1 MGARRARP
9 RTVPGGR
16 TATGDRAGAS
26 SRIDGSGRTGSAWRR
41 AALAV
46 GLGALLFGAA
56 APADAQALR
65 KKAKYEL
72 KIATLA
78 PEGSTW
84 MNVMGELDAQVREKS
99 NGEVGL
105 RFYPGGIQGEDL
117 VVLRKIRAGQLHGG
131 GFTGVGLGEIAPS
144 LRVMELPFLFRDQA
158 EVHAVHEKL
167 DPLFERTLHDAGYT
181 LVGWAEVG
189 FVYLY
194 SKAPVASTADLRA
207 QKVWLWEGDPLAEA
221 FLRAAGVAPVPLSIT
236 DVLTS
241 LQTGLITT
249 VYISPYGCIGLQWF
263 SRVAYTTDIPL
274 TFSTGAVVVTNEAW
288 DRIPAA
294 YQPVVRDLCRSY
306 FGKLTEATA
315 ADDRKSMEVIAKSG
329 VKTITPP
336 PQEIESFHRIGESV
350 RAQLVGKLYDQST
363 LDQVLAV
370 LQEHRAALRAPM
382 GGRPPGGSGK

>member
-1 MGARRARP
+1 M
-9 RTVPGGR
+9 TISDV
-16 TATGDRAGAS
+16 
-26 SRIDGSGRTGSAWRR
+26 SGRIRWAWRGV
-41 AALAV
+41 AFAV
-46 GLGALLFGAA
+46 AVGALLCAA
-56 APADAQALR
+56 TVPARAQAPR

-72 KIATLA
+72 KIATIA

-84 MNVMGELDAQVREKS
+84 MNVMDELDAQVREKT

-131 GFTGVGLGEIAPS
+131 GFTGVGLGEIAPA
-144 LRVMELPFLFRDQA
+144 LRVMELPFLFQEPA
-158 EVHAVHEKL
+158 EVHAVHQKL
-167 DPLFERTLHDAGYT
+167 DPYFEKTLHDAGYT
-181 LVGWAEVG
+181 LLGWAEVG
-189 FVYLY
+189 FVYVY
-194 SKAPVASTADLRA
+194 SKTPVASTADLKS

-249 VYISPYGCIGLQWF
+249 VYITPYACIGMQWF

-294 YQPVVRDLCRSY
+294 SQPVVRELCATY
-306 FGKLTEATA
+306 FAKLTSATA
-315 ADDRKSMEVIAKSG
+315 ADDRKSMEVIANSG
-329 VKTITPP
+329 VKSVTPP
-336 PQEIESFHRIGESV
+336 AQEIEAFHRIGETV
-350 RAQLVGKLYDQST
+350 RRQLVGKLYDQST
-363 LDQVLAV
+363 LDQVLAA
-370 LQEHRAALRAPM
+370 LQEYRAAGRAPE
-382 GGRPPGGSGK
+382 GGRAPSDRRAAGGGASPGGPGK

>member
-1 MGARRARP
+1 MAGRARC
-9 RTVPGGR
+9 
-16 TATGDRAGAS
+16 
-26 SRIDGSGRTGSAWRR
+26 SRRPSA
-41 AALAV
+41 AE
-46 GLGALLFGAA
+46 
-56 APADAQALR
+56 AQAPR

-72 KIATLA
+72 KIATIA

-84 MNVMGELDAQVREKS
+84 MNVMGELDAQVREKT

-144 LRVMELPFLFRDQA
+144 LRVMELPFLFQDPA

-167 DPLFERTLHDAGYT
+167 DPLFEKTLHDAGYT

-194 SKAPVASTADLRA
+194 SKAPVTSTADLKA

-249 VYISPYGCIGLQWF
+249 VYITPYGCIGMQWF

-274 TFSTGAVVVTNEAW
+274 TFSIGAVVVTNEAW

-294 YQPVVRDLCRSY
+294 DQPVVRDLCRTY
-306 FGKLTEATA
+306 FGKLAEATA
-315 ADDRKSMEVIAKSG
+315 ADDRKSMEVIAQERREDG
-329 VKTITPP
+329 DAAGLGDRVVPP
-336 PQEIESFHRIGESV
+336 DRRE
-350 RAQLVGKLYDQST
+350 RAHAAGGQ
-363 LDQVLAV
+363 
-370 LQEHRAALRAPM
+370 ALRPVDARP
-382 GGRPPGGSGK
+382 GARGAEGATGRRIPVPGGAGK

>member
-1 MGARRARP
+1 MTISDVRDGLPRRRH
-9 RTVPGGR
+9 V
-16 TATGDRAGAS
+16 
-26 SRIDGSGRTGSAWRR
+26 
-41 AALAV
+41 ALAV
-46 GLGALLFGAA
+46 CLGASLLLGAVI
-56 APADAQALR
+56 PADAQAPR

-84 MNVMGELDAQVREKS
+84 MNLMGELDAQVREKTD
-99 NGEVGL
+99 GEVGL

-144 LRVMELPFLFRDQA
+144 LRVMELPFLFQNAA

-194 SKAPVASTADLRA
+194 SKTPVASAADLKG

-221 FLRAAGVAPVPLSIT
+221 FLHAAGVAPVPLSIT

-249 VYISPYGCIGLQWF
+249 VYITPYGCIGMQWF

-294 YQPVVRDLCRSY
+294 YQPVVRELCDSY

-329 VKTITPP
+329 VKTVTPP
-336 PQEIESFHRIGESV
+336 AQEIELFHRIGESV

-363 LDQVLAV
+363 LDQVLAA
-370 LQEHRAALRAPM
+370 LEEYRAGGRAPSED
-382 GGRPPGGSGK
+382 GPPPHGPRR

>member
-1 MGARRARP
+1 MTTSSALTGFRP
-9 RTVPGGR
+9 
-16 TATGDRAGAS
+16 
-26 SRIDGSGRTGSAWRR
+26 GSARVHSGCFWLAWI
-41 AALAV
+41 AACVLC
-46 GLGALLFGAA
+46 LP
-56 APADAQALR
+56 APAEAQAPR

-72 KIATLA
+72 KIATVA

-84 MNVMGELDAQVREKS
+84 MNVMNELDAEIREKTGG
-99 NGEVGL
+99 NVGL

-131 GFTGVGLGEIAPS
+131 GFTGVGLGEIDPT
-144 LRVMELPFLFRDQA
+144 LRVMEVPFLFQNPA
-158 EVHAVHEKL
+158 EVRAVHEKL
-167 DPLFERTLHDAGYT
+167 DPLFERRLHDAGYT

-194 SKAPVASTADLRA
+194 SKAPVTSTAELKQ

-249 VYISPYGCIGLQWF
+249 VYITPYSCIGMQWF
-263 SRVAYTTDIPL
+263 SRVSYTTDIPL
-274 TFSTGAVVVTNEAW
+274 TFSIGAVVVTNESW

-294 YQPVVRDLCRSY
+294 DQPIVRELCRTY

-315 ADDRKSMEVIAKSG
+315 ADDRKSMEVIANSG
-329 VKTITPP
+329 VKSVVPP
-336 PQEIESFHRIGESV
+336 ASEIESFHRIGEKV
-350 RAQLVGKLYDQST
+350 RGELVGKLYDQAT
-363 LDQVLAV
+363 LDQVLATI
-370 LQEHRAALRAPM
+370 QEFRAAHPAA
-382 GGRPPGGSGK
+382 GGGN

>member
-1 MGARRARP
+1 MTISDARDGLRRMTEV
-9 RTVPGGR
+9 RST
-16 TATGDRAGAS
+16 TDRNGWAC
-26 SRIDGSGRTGSAWRR
+26 RCL
-41 AALAV
+41 ALAL
-46 GLGALLFGAA
+46 GLGAFLVVGAVSA
-56 APADAQALR
+56 EAQAPR

-84 MNVMGELDAQVREKS
+84 MNVMGELDTQIREKT

-105 RFYPGGIQGEDL
+105 RLYPGGIQGEDL

-144 LRVMELPFLFRDQA
+144 LRVMELPFLFRDA
-158 EVHAVHEKL
+158 TEVQAVHEKL

-194 SKAPVASTADLRA
+194 SKTPVASTADLKA

-241 LQTGLITT
+241 LQTGLITA
-249 VYISPYGCIGLQWF
+249 VYITHYACIGMQWF
-263 SRVAYTTDIPL
+263 SRAAYTTDTPL

-294 YQPVVRDLCRSY
+294 SQPVVRELCDSY
-306 FGKLTEATA
+306 FGKLNEATA
-315 ADDRKSMEVIAKSG
+315 TDDRKSVDVIAKSG
-329 VKTITPP
+329 VKAVTLPL
-336 PQEIESFHRIGESV
+336 QEIASFHRIGESV
-350 RAQLVGKLYDQST
+350 RTQLVGKLYDQST
-363 LDQVLAV
+363 LDQVLAA
-370 LQEHRAALRAPM
+370 LKEYRAAHPANE
-382 GGRPPGGSGK
+382 GGRSAGEGVVPGGSGK

>member
-1 MGARRARP
+1 MTTSRKT
-9 RTVPGGR
+9 RTIRVF
-16 TATGDRAGAS
+16 AGLLVA
-26 SRIDGSGRTGSAWRR
+26 
-41 AALAV
+41 
-46 GLGALLFGAA
+46 GLLVAGQ
-56 APADAQALR
+56 PADAQAPR
-65 KKAKYEL
+65 QKAKYEL
-72 KIATLA
+72 KIATVA

-84 MNVMGELDAQVREKS
+84 MNVMGELDAQVREKT

-144 LRVMELPFLFRDQA
+144 LRVMELPFLFREQA

-167 DPLFERTLHDAGYT
+167 DPLFEKTLHDAGYT

-194 SKAPVASTADLRA
+194 SKASVASTADLKA

-249 VYISPYGCIGLQWF
+249 VYVTPYGCIGLQWF

-294 YQPVVRDLCRSY
+294 DQPVVRDLCKSY
-306 FGKLTEATA
+306 FSKLGEATA
-315 ADDRKSMEVIAKSG
+315 ADDRRSMEVIAKSG
-329 VKTITPP
+329 VKTVTPP
-336 PQEIESFHRIGESV
+336 AAEVESFHRIGESV
-350 RAQLVGKLYDQST
+350 RSQLVGKLYDQST
-363 LDQVLAV
+363 LDQVLAA
-370 LQEHRAALRAPM
+370 LKDYRAAHPAP
-382 GGRPPGGSGK
+382 GVPGK

>member
-1 MGARRARP
+1 MTTSDVRDGLPRRRH
-9 RTVPGGR
+9 V
-16 TATGDRAGAS
+16 
-26 SRIDGSGRTGSAWRR
+26 
-41 AALAV
+41 ALAV
-46 GLGALLFGAA
+46 CLGASLLLGAVI
-56 APADAQALR
+56 PADAQAPR

-84 MNVMGELDAQVREKS
+84 MNLMGELDAQVREKTD
-99 NGEVGL
+99 GEVGL

-144 LRVMELPFLFRDQA
+144 LRVMELPFLFQNAA

-194 SKAPVASTADLRA
+194 SKTPVASAADLKG

-221 FLRAAGVAPVPLSIT
+221 FLHAAGVAPVPLSIT

-249 VYISPYGCIGLQWF
+249 VYITPYGCIGMQWF

-274 TFSTGAVVVTNEAW
+274 TFSTGAVVVTNE
-288 DRIPAA
+288 
-294 YQPVVRDLCRSY
+294 
-306 FGKLTEATA
+306 
-315 ADDRKSMEVIAKSG
+315 VIAKSG
-329 VKTITPP
+329 VKTVTPP
-336 PQEIESFHRIGESV
+336 AQEIELFHRIGESV

-363 LDQVLAV
+363 LDQVLAA
-370 LQEHRAALRAPM
+370 LEEYRAGGRAPSED
-382 GGRPPGGSGK
+382 GPPPHGPRR

>member
-1 MGARRARP
+1 MTISSARFGRVAAAGRRGAW
-9 RTVPGGR
+9 V
-16 TATGDRAGAS
+16 
-26 SRIDGSGRTGSAWRR
+26 
-41 AALAV
+41 V
-46 GLGALLFGAA
+46 GLGALLVGAA
-56 APADAQALR
+56 VPGTSAQAQAPR

-84 MNVMGELDAQVREKS
+84 MNVMGELDAQVREKTD
-99 NGEVGL
+99 GEVGL

-144 LRVMELPFLFRDQA
+144 LRVMELPFLFENGD

-167 DPLFERTLHDAGYT
+167 DPLFEKTLHDVGYT
-181 LVGWAEVG
+181 LMGWAEVG

-194 SKAPVASTADLRA
+194 SKTPVTSTADLKA

-249 VYISPYGCIGLQWF
+249 VYITPYACIGMQWF

-294 YQPVVRDLCRSY
+294 YQPVVRDLCKSY
-306 FGKLTEATA
+306 FGRLSEATA
-315 ADDRKSMEVIAKSG
+315 ADDRKSMDVIAKSG
-329 VKTITPP
+329 VKALTPP
-336 PQEIESFHRIGESV
+336 PPEVESFHRIGESV
-350 RAQLVGKLYDQST
+350 RTQLVGKLYDQST

-370 LQEHRAALRAPM
+370 LKEYRATPHAPA
-382 GGRPPGGSGK
+382 GGRVPVGGLPPGGSGK

>member
-1 MGARRARP
+1 L
-9 RTVPGGR
+9 V
-16 TATGDRAGAS
+16 
-26 SRIDGSGRTGSAWRR
+26 WRR
-41 AALAV
+41 VAFAL
-46 GLGALLFGAA
+46 GLSTFLLGAA
-56 APADAQALR
+56 APAEAQAPR

-72 KIATLA
+72 KIATIA

-84 MNVMGELDAQVREKS
+84 MNVMGELDAQVREKT

-131 GFTGVGLGEIAPS
+131 GFTGVGLGEIAPA
-144 LRVMELPFLFRDQA
+144 LRVMELPFLFQDAA
-158 EVHAVHEKL
+158 EVRAVHEKL
-167 DPLFERTLHDAGYT
+167 DPLFETTLHDAGYT

-194 SKAPVASTADLRA
+194 SKTPVASTADLKA

-221 FLRAAGVAPVPLSIT
+221 FLRAAGVVPVPLSIT

-249 VYISPYGCIGLQWF
+249 VYITPYGCIGLQWF
-263 SRVAYTTDIPL
+263 SRVAFTTDIPL

-294 YQPVVRDLCRSY
+294 YQPVVRELCDSY
-306 FGKLTEATA
+306 FDTLTEATA

-329 VKTITPP
+329 VKAVTPP

-370 LQEHRAALRAPM
+370 LQEHRVARGAPAGGGASS
-382 GGRPPGGSGK
+382 GGRPPIGGGAPGGSGK